1 MGTACGTSGTSGTRG
16 DLWDPRVLW
25 DLWDLRDLWDFWDM
39 LDLRDLRDQSDLWD
53 LWDVVQ
59 RADLTVGRG
68 RVQCVNSHTG
78 RTFPRPAI
86 PLYDRAVAVSM
97 CKITHGTH
105 FA

>member
-1 MGTACGTSGTSGTRG
+1 MTSGTRG
-16 DLWDPRVLW
+16 DLWVLWGLW
-25 DLWDLRDLWDFWDM
+25 DLWDLSDLRDLWDFWDM

-97 CKITHGTH
+97 CKSTHRTH
-105 FA
+105 LA